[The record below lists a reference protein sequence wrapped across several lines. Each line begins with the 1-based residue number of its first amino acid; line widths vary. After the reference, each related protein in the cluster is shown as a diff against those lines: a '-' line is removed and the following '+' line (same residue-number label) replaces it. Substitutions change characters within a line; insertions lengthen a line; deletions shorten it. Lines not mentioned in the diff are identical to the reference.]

1 MKPYQKL
8 TIVIFLL
15 LESYFAVSAQYE
27 NFKQKVFT
35 GSAEVF
41 LSLGQD
47 IHSGRATAKQDWEK
61 LFSTMG
67 YTKYLNNPKGEMI
80 KRELKEAMLLA
91 FDPDRIAEADS
102 ILKHPATITNM
113 PLVLRQNICRLAR
126 KREEADS
133 FLLHTDFL
141 TLLYRANEKTKKY
154 LPERAWS
161 SNPLL
166 NDLFL
171 IATIPDA
178 SVRDHAIF
186 LDLNLAL
193 SMQEEELVDLFAHEF
208 FHNYREMAYQG
219 SSGDSFLNA
228 FNLFQNEG
236 IADLIDK
243 KRNDDK
249 IMQFFGDE
257 FVKAYKEELANA
269 PNTLARID
277 SLSIAFDPNTSQD
290 GEYKPVADLVLFGGH
305 PVGYYMA
312 SLIQEQGYMRELI
325 DNYDNP
331 VVFATL
337 YNQAARKKNAVSKG
351 REYILS
357 NHLIDHL
364 KQAYKKQ
371 EGKQNDIKKNR
382 NTTLSGIANRCNFHR
397 PVLRFLGIEVF
408 AIFASYK

>member
-1 MKPYQKL
+1 MKPYLKL
-8 TIVIFLL
+8 TIIILFWGLH
-15 LESYFAVSAQYE
+15 FGVSAQYE
-27 NFKQKVFT
+27 DFKQKIFT
-35 GSAEVF
+35 TSAEAF
-41 LSLGQD
+41 LSLGED
-47 IHSGRATAKQDWEK
+47 IHSGKATTEQDWEK
-61 LFSTMG
+61 LFSTVG

-80 KRELKEAMLLA
+80 RRELQEAMLLA
-91 FDPDRIAEADS
+91 FDPKRIAEADS

-113 PLVLRQNICRLAR
+113 PLVLRQNICLFAR

-133 FLLHTDFL
+133 FLKHTDFL
-141 TLLYRANEKTKKY
+141 ALLYRANEKTKKY

-161 SNPLL
+161 SKPVL

-228 FNLFQNEG
+228 FDLFQNEG

-257 FVKAYKEELANA
+257 FVKTYREELANA

-277 SLSIAFDPNTSQD
+277 SLSIAFDPNTSQE
-290 GEYKPVADLVLFGGH
+290 GEYKPLADLVLFGGH

-312 SLIQEQGYMRELI
+312 SLIQEQGYMEELI
-325 DNYDNP
+325 DSYDNP
-331 VVFATL
+331 VAFAML
-337 YNQAARKKNAVSKG
+337 YNQAARKKNTVSKE

-357 NHLIDHL
+357 DHLIDHL
-364 KQAYKKQ
+364 EQAYKKHK
-371 EGKQNDIKKNR
+371 GNK
-382 NTTLSGIANRCNFHR
+382 TT
-397 PVLRFLGIEVF
+397 
-408 AIFASYK
+408 

>member
-1 MKPYQKL
+1 MKPYLKL
-8 TIVIFLL
+8 TIIILFLGL
-15 LESYFAVSAQYE
+15 HFGVSAQYE
-27 NFKQKVFT
+27 DFKQKIFT
-35 GSAEVF
+35 TSAEAF
-41 LSLGQD
+41 LSLGED
-47 IHSGRATAKQDWEK
+47 IHSGKATTEQDWKK
-61 LFSTMG
+61 LFSTVG

-80 KRELKEAMLLA
+80 RRELQEAMLLA
-91 FDPDRIAEADS
+91 FDPKQIAEADS

-113 PLVLRQNICRLAR
+113 PLVLRQNICLLAR

-133 FLLHTDFL
+133 FLKHTDFL
-141 TLLYRANEKTKKY
+141 ALLYRANEKTKKY

-161 SNPLL
+161 SKPVL

-228 FNLFQNEG
+228 FDLFQNEG

-257 FVKAYKEELANA
+257 FVKTYREELANA

-277 SLSIAFDPNTSQD
+277 SLSIAFDPNTSQE
-290 GEYKPVADLVLFGGH
+290 GEYKLLADLVLFGGH

-312 SLIQEQGYMRELI
+312 SLIQEQGYMEELI
-325 DNYDNP
+325 DSYDNP
-331 VVFATL
+331 VAFAML
-337 YNQAARKKNAVSKG
+337 YNQAARKKNTVSKE

-357 NHLIDHL
+357 DHLIDHL
-364 KQAYKKQ
+364 EQAYKKHK
-371 EGKQNDIKKNR
+371 GNK
-382 NTTLSGIANRCNFHR
+382 TT
-397 PVLRFLGIEVF
+397 
-408 AIFASYK
+408 

>member
-1 MKPYQKL
+1 MKPYLKL
-8 TIVIFLL
+8 TIIILFLGL
-15 LESYFAVSAQYE
+15 HFGVSAQYE
-27 NFKQKVFT
+27 DFKQKIFT
-35 GSAEVF
+35 TSAEAF
-41 LSLGQD
+41 LSLGED
-47 IHSGRATAKQDWEK
+47 IHSGKATTEQDWEK
-61 LFSTMG
+61 LFSTVG

-80 KRELKEAMLLA
+80 RRELQEAMLLA
-91 FDPDRIAEADS
+91 FDPKRIAEADS

-113 PLVLRQNICRLAR
+113 PLVLRQNICLLAR

-133 FLLHTDFL
+133 FLKHTDFL
-141 TLLYRANEKTKKY
+141 ALLYRANEKTKKY

-161 SNPLL
+161 SKPVL

-228 FNLFQNEG
+228 FDLFQNEG

-257 FVKAYKEELANA
+257 FVKTYREELANA

-277 SLSIAFDPNTSQD
+277 SLSIAFDPNTSQE
-290 GEYKPVADLVLFGGH
+290 GEYKPLADLVLFGGH

-312 SLIQEQGYMRELI
+312 SLIQEQGYMEELI
-325 DNYDNP
+325 DSYDNP
-331 VVFATL
+331 VAFAML
-337 YNQAARKKNAVSKG
+337 YNQAARKKNTVSKE

-357 NHLIDHL
+357 DHLIDHL
-364 KQAYKKQ
+364 EQAYKKHK
-371 EGKQNDIKKNR
+371 GNK
-382 NTTLSGIANRCNFHR
+382 TT
-397 PVLRFLGIEVF
+397 
-408 AIFASYK
+408 

>member
-35 GSAEVF
+35 GSAEAF

-228 FNLFQNEG
+228 FDLFQNEG

-249 IMQFFGDE
+249 IMQFFGEE
-257 FVKAYKEELANA
+257 FVKAYKEKFGANPDTFAALSYDATQLLMKAIEKAGSTDPQAITKALAE
-269 PNTLARID
+269 TTD
-277 SLSIAFDPNTSQD
+277 FDGVTGTFSMGADHTPVKSAVVIEFQNGQEVSAQ
-290 GEYKPVADLVLFGGH
+290 EYSA
-305 PVGYYMA
+305 
-312 SLIQEQGYMRELI
+312 E
-325 DNYDNP
+325 
-331 VVFATL
+331 
-337 YNQAARKKNAVSKG
+337 
-351 REYILS
+351 
-357 NHLIDHL
+357 
-364 KQAYKKQ
+364 
-371 EGKQNDIKKNR
+371 
-382 NTTLSGIANRCNFHR
+382 
-397 PVLRFLGIEVF
+397 
-408 AIFASYK
+408 

>member
-1 MKPYQKL
+1 MKPYLKL
-8 TIVIFLL
+8 TIIILFLGL
-15 LESYFAVSAQYE
+15 HFGVSAQYE
-27 NFKQKVFT
+27 DFKQKIFT
-35 GSAEVF
+35 TSAEAF
-41 LSLGQD
+41 LSLGED
-47 IHSGRATAKQDWEK
+47 IHSGKATTEQDWEK
-61 LFSTMG
+61 LFSTVG

-80 KRELKEAMLLA
+80 RRELQEAMLLA
-91 FDPDRIAEADS
+91 FDPKRIAEADS

-113 PLVLRQNICRLAR
+113 PLVLRQNICLLAR

-133 FLLHTDFL
+133 FLKHTDFL
-141 TLLYRANEKTKKY
+141 ALLYRANEKTKKY

-161 SNPLL
+161 SKPVL

-228 FNLFQNEG
+228 FDLFQNEG

-257 FVKAYKEELANA
+257 FVKTYREELANA

-277 SLSIAFDPNTSQD
+277 SLSIAFDPNTSQE
-290 GEYKPVADLVLFGGH
+290 GEYKPLVDLVLFGGH

-312 SLIQEQGYMRELI
+312 SLIQEQGYMEELI
-325 DNYDNP
+325 DSYDNP
-331 VVFATL
+331 VAFAML
-337 YNQAARKKNAVSKG
+337 YNQAARKKNTVSKE

-357 NHLIDHL
+357 DHLIDHL
-364 KQAYKKQ
+364 EQAYKKHK
-371 EGKQNDIKKNR
+371 GNK
-382 NTTLSGIANRCNFHR
+382 TT
-397 PVLRFLGIEVF
+397 
-408 AIFASYK
+408 

>member
-1 MKPYQKL
+1 MKPYLKL
-8 TIVIFLL
+8 TIIILFLGL
-15 LESYFAVSAQYE
+15 HFGVSAQYE
-27 NFKQKVFT
+27 DFKQKIFT
-35 GSAEVF
+35 TSAEAF
-41 LSLGQD
+41 LSLGED
-47 IHSGRATAKQDWEK
+47 IHSGKATTEQDWEK
-61 LFSTMG
+61 LFSTVG

-80 KRELKEAMLLA
+80 RRELQEAMLLA
-91 FDPDRIAEADS
+91 FDPKRIAEADS
-102 ILKHPATITNM
+102 ILKHPATIRNM
-113 PLVLRQNICRLAR
+113 ALVLRQNICLLAR

-133 FLLHTDFL
+133 FLKHTDFL
-141 TLLYRANEKTKKY
+141 ALLYRANEKTKKY

-161 SNPLL
+161 SKPVL

-228 FNLFQNEG
+228 FDLFQNEG

-257 FVKAYKEELANA
+257 FVKTYREELANA

-277 SLSIAFDPNTSQD
+277 SLSIAFDPNTSQE
-290 GEYKPVADLVLFGGH
+290 GEYKPLADLVLFGGH

-312 SLIQEQGYMRELI
+312 SLIQEQGYMEELI
-325 DNYDNP
+325 DSYDNP
-331 VVFATL
+331 VAFAML
-337 YNQAARKKNAVSKG
+337 YNQAARKKNTVSKE

-357 NHLIDHL
+357 DHLIDHL
-364 KQAYKKQ
+364 KQAYKKHK
-371 EGKQNDIKKNR
+371 GNK
-382 NTTLSGIANRCNFHR
+382 TT
-397 PVLRFLGIEVF
+397 
-408 AIFASYK
+408 

>member
-1 MKPYQKL
+1 MKPYLKL
-8 TIVIFLL
+8 TIIILFLGL
-15 LESYFAVSAQYE
+15 HFGVSAQYE
-27 NFKQKVFT
+27 DFKQKIFT
-35 GSAEVF
+35 TSAEAF
-41 LSLGQD
+41 LSLGED
-47 IHSGRATAKQDWEK
+47 IHSGKATTEQDWEK
-61 LFSTMG
+61 LFSTVG

-80 KRELKEAMLLA
+80 RRELQEAMLLA
-91 FDPDRIAEADS
+91 FDPKWIAEADS

-113 PLVLRQNICRLAR
+113 PLVLRQNICLLAR

-133 FLLHTDFL
+133 FLKHTDFL
-141 TLLYRANEKTKKY
+141 ALLYRANEKTKKY

-161 SNPLL
+161 SKPVL

-228 FNLFQNEG
+228 FDLFQNEG

-257 FVKAYKEELANA
+257 FVKTYREELANA

-290 GEYKPVADLVLFGGH
+290 GEYKPLADLVLFGGH

-312 SLIQEQGYMRELI
+312 SLIQEQGYMEELI
-325 DNYDNP
+325 DSYDNP
-331 VVFATL
+331 VAFAML
-337 YNQAARKKNAVSKG
+337 YNQAARKKNAESKI

-357 NHLIDHL
+357 DHLIDHL
-364 KQAYKKQ
+364 KQAYKKHK
-371 EGKQNDIKKNR
+371 GNK
-382 NTTLSGIANRCNFHR
+382 TT
-397 PVLRFLGIEVF
+397 
-408 AIFASYK
+408 

>member
-1 MKPYQKL
+1 MKPYPKL
-8 TIVIFLL
+8 TIIIFLL
-15 LESYFAVSAQYE
+15 LGSYFIVSAQ
-27 NFKQKVFT
+27 NDDFKQKVFT
-35 GSAEVF
+35 GSAEAF
-41 LSLGQD
+41 LALGKD
-47 IHSGRATAKQDWEK
+47 IHSGRAVTEEDWEK
-61 LFSTMG
+61 LFSTVG
-67 YTKYLNNPKGEMI
+67 YRKYLDNPKGEMI
-80 KRELKEAMLLA
+80 KRELQEAMLLA
-91 FDPDRIAEADS
+91 FDPSRIAEADS
-102 ILKHPATITNM
+102 ILKQPATITNM
-113 PLVLRQNICRLAR
+113 TLVLRQNICRLAH

-133 FLLHTDFL
+133 FLKHTDFL
-141 TLLYRANEKTKKY
+141 ALLYRANEKTKKY

-161 SNPLL
+161 SKPVL

-228 FNLFQNEG
+228 FDLFQNEG

-257 FVKAYKEELANA
+257 FVKAYREELANA

-277 SLSIAFDPNTSQD
+277 SLSIAFDPNTSQE
-290 GEYKPVADLVLFGGH
+290 GEYKPLADLVLFGGH

-312 SLIQEQGYMRELI
+312 SLIQEQGYMEELI
-325 DNYDNP
+325 DSYDNP
-331 VVFATL
+331 VAFAML
-337 YNQAARKKNAVSKG
+337 YNQAARKKNTVSKE

-357 NHLIDHL
+357 DHLIDHL
-364 KQAYKKQ
+364 KQAYKKHR
-371 EGKQNDIKKNR
+371 GNK
-382 NTTLSGIANRCNFHR
+382 TT
-397 PVLRFLGIEVF
+397 
-408 AIFASYK
+408 